1 MAPPAADTPLTTVSP
16 IDVAVSPVAE
26 VRLTL
31 VTRADDTRPAEAK
44 SATVALAELALSF
57 EWAYRGPWA
66 SSLWPAGEDAS
77 ARTG

>member
-1 MAPPAADTPLTTVSP
+1 ML
-16 IDVAVSPVAE
+16 PVAA

-31 VTRADDTRPAEAK
+31 VTRAEETNPAEAK

-57 EWAYRGPWA
+57 EWAYSGPWA